1 MEGRRD
7 VSTSFV
13 PRRADTFSRVD
24 REIMRYEVVNPADL
38 IVTVSSFVYL
48 SRVSVIECYLFARIF
63 V

>member
-7 VSTSFV
+7 VSTFFV

-24 REIMRYEVVNPADL
+24 HEIMRYEVINPADL
-38 IVTVSSFVYL
+38 IVAVSGFVYL
-48 SRVSVIECYLFARIF
+48 SRVSVIECYLLARMF